1 MCKMIHE
8 WPCEVVLK
16 RMTQSWDSYIV
27 IKVMLRHILGG
38 SYNGRCAARRGQV
51 TLYGKIW
58 FIYALRFGGVEKS
71 RNLYVVVTCESRMD
85 MAAAIFLNLVNKTYN
100 CYNIY
105 SSYSVCSIMTPS
117 FFDYPSPSIAN
128 SRSTNDSV
136 KGENKTGSFQFFLH
150 FFLNFS
156 NTFWHFE
163 FIYEM
168 IEFSPVLAY

>member
-1 MCKMIHE
+1 MGKTIHE

-16 RMTQSWDSYIV
+16 RMTL

-38 SYNGRCAARRGQV
+38 SYNGRCAVRRGQV

-58 FIYALRFGGVEKS
+58 FIYALRVGGVEKI

-85 MAAAIFLNLVNKTYN
+85 MAAVIFLNLVNETYN
-100 CYNIY
+100 CNIIY

-117 FFDYPSPSIAN
+117 FVDYPSPSIAN
-128 SRSTNDSV
+128 SPSTNDSV
-136 KGENKTGSFQFFLH
+136 KGENKTGFFQFFLY
-150 FFLNFS
+150 FFNRL
-156 NTFWHFE
+156 FE

>member
-1 MCKMIHE
+1 MRLY
-8 WPCEVVLK
+8 WSVWLNLGG
-16 RMTQSWDSYIV
+16 YIL

-58 FIYALRFGGVEKS
+58 FIYALRVGGVEKI

-85 MAAAIFLNLVNKTYN
+85 MAAVIFLNLVNETYN
-100 CYNIY
+100 CNSIY

-117 FFDYPSPSIAN
+117 FVDYPSPSIAN
-128 SRSTNDSV
+128 SPSTNDSV
-136 KGENKTGSFQFFLH
+136 KGENKTGFFSSSCIC
-150 FFLNFS
+150 FIDFS
-156 NTFWHFE
+156 NKFWHVE